1 MCVHCVYRFSF
12 FFFTA
17 TSRPQFRAI
26 IYKSVCVC
34 VRVRLRVAPRLGY
47 FGAVQLVRRFYS
59 FQSPHYLFLFSSLL
73 FSLYVFTRL
82 FSRDGSEHPPLRR
95 RHFTSLAVVGS
106 ETRRLSRCRAIVV
119 ASSVRKHFYFL
130 KSVLIFPGGFFEF
143 SRDTFKKKKKKKF
156 SI

>member
-1 MCVHCVYRFSF
+1 
-12 FFFTA
+12 
-17 TSRPQFRAI
+17 
-26 IYKSVCVC
+26 
-34 VRVRLRVAPRLGY
+34 
-47 FGAVQLVRRFYS
+47 
-59 FQSPHYLFLFSSLL
+59 
-73 FSLYVFTRL
+73 
-82 FSRDGSEHPPLRR
+82 
-95 RHFTSLAVVGS
+95 LAVVGS